1 FMLIELRSQSR
12 AGHGMP
18 LITNATGIQRQGI
31 GMAQGVA
38 GQLRRNGDEVG
49 PTAGGEVALVCEE
62 TWGTLGMGFI
72 DRPLDRLKS
81 VVIGLAEV
89 AKAGDIK
96 IPEALC
102 RRIFKARE
110 GCM

>member
-1 FMLIELRSQSR
+1 
-12 AGHGMP
+12 
-18 LITNATGIQRQGI
+18 
-31 GMAQGVA
+31 
-38 GQLRRNGDEVG
+38 RNVDEVG

-62 TWGTLGMGFI
+62 TGGTLGMGFI

-102 RRIFKARE
+102 RRIFKAGE
-110 GCM
+110 GRMFHEHIPRAFKGEGIGVSQGAGHLGQNPPVWFGLAWGR